1 MAPST
6 KKRLDHILVD
16 NGRAETLDAA
26 ERLIRAGNVYVEEKI
41 ADKPGTL
48 VPAGAAIR
56 VKEKLPYVSRGGLK
70 LQGALQHFNI
80 TPRDW
85 ICADIGASSG
95 GFTDCLLQQGAQHVF
110 TVDVAYGQLDWKLR
124 TDSRVTVHERL
135 NVKNVSSAHIT
146 QPLDLA
152 VFDTS
157 FISLTQVIP
166 PVLPFFGTTPR
177 ILALI
182 KPQFEV
188 AREKVS
194 PGGIVRDKQERL
206 NAIEMICQFGQDL
219 NLRFRGYV
227 PSEIKGAMGNQEYLN
242 ISKGNSQSKINNRN

>member
-1 MAPST
+1 MTPST

-48 VPAGAAIR
+48 VPADAAIR

-70 LQGALQHFNI
+70 LQGALHHFNI
-80 TPRDW
+80 NPRDW

-110 TVDVAYGQLDWKLR
+110 TVDVAYGQLDWRLR

-135 NVKNVSSAHIT
+135 HVKNVSSAHIT

-166 PVLPFFGTTPR
+166 PVLPFFGSVIR

-182 KPQFEV
+182 KPQFELP
-188 AREKVS
+188 RHEI
-194 PGGIVRDKQERL
+194 PTGGVIRDQ
-206 NAIEMICQFGQDL
+206 
-219 NLRFRGYV
+219 NLRLKAVEKIETFGTSLDLQAIGVV
-227 PSEIKGAMGNQEYLN
+227 PSSIKGPKGNQEYL
-242 ISKGNSQSKINNRN
+242 IYFKRA